1 MLILINQRLKKHHFS
16 YNRLANMEQGPL
28 FLIMV
33 RIKMQTFMMSL
44 NQTLLD
50 TNTKPLETQIISL
63 LSPWF
68 LLGYAFHP
76 RQGLS
81 RIIYNVQKDTVRN
94 LSVNFWRQS
103 QSISILFRE
112 WRIVSIMWWLT
123 LCVTLSGLRG
133 TQIDDNTLY
142 LSVSMGCF

>member
-1 MLILINQRLKKHHFS
+1 
-16 YNRLANMEQGPL
+16 MEQGPL

-94 LSVNFWRQS
+94 LSVNF
-103 QSISILFRE
+103 
-112 WRIVSIMWWLT
+112 
-123 LCVTLSGLRG
+123 
-133 TQIDDNTLY
+133 
-142 LSVSMGCF
+142 